1 LLREVIKPVIKILL
15 PLFVVVGVLVAHAP
29 GRTFKPVVQGRRG
42 VVTAGNPLSAE
53 AGYRMFQKG
62 GNAVD
67 AGVAA
72 VFAAAVV
79 EQMSFGMGGEAPIL
93 FRLAGKPVVA
103 IDGTGW
109 APTSATP
116 EFYRSV
122 KADDPRRVGDITIPG
137 GKPGIIPSH
146 GPLSAVVPGAVD
158 GLITALKQG
167 GRLSFSEVIQPA
179 IELAQGF
186 PVDERLAHAIAQH
199 QATLEKWPDSA
210 RVFLPNGKGPKE
222 GDVLVQEHLA
232 ATLKEMAA
240 AEKRAPGD
248 RGAKLDAVRDYFYKG
263 PVATRIA
270 AFCKSAGCLIT
281 ERDMNEYHTQ
291 NWTPSSTNYRGIE
304 VYKMPFWSQGP
315 VMIENL
321 NMLEGFDLRQ
331 MGQNSAQYIHTVVE
345 AMKLGYADRDAY
357 YGDPNF
363 SQVPAQL
370 LSKDYANVRRTL
382 ITDKASADHIPGDP
396 EHMQARAST
405 QFAQA
410 RLRDR
415 NAAHQDT
422 TCVNA
427 MDKDGNMFSA
437 TPSGAWLPSVIAGDT
452 GIPLTER
459 ANAFVLTDG
468 HPNQIAPHKRPRITL
483 TPGLAVR
490 NNQPFLAWST
500 PGGDS
505 QDQTLLQVFLN
516 IADFG
521 MNPQEAV
528 EAPRFNSEAMYSS
541 FDDHGDMPLTLQ
553 VERRLGEQ
561 TLNALRERGHKL
573 DVQGDW
579 DNPTS
584 PTVIEFDPRT
594 GVMRAGA
601 DVRGYR
607 YAIAW

>member
-1 LLREVIKPVIKILL
+1 VIKFL
-15 PLFVVVGVLVAHAP
+15 PIVKFLPLLFVVFGVLVSHAP
-29 GRTFKPVVQGRRG
+29 ARTLKPLVQGRRG
-42 VVTAGNPLSAE
+42 VVTAGNPLVAE

-79 EQMSFGMGGEAPIL
+79 EQMSFGMGGESPIL

-103 IDGTGW
+103 IDGTGY
-109 APTSATP
+109 APTGATA
-116 EFYRSV
+116 EFYRNV
-122 KADDPRRVGDITIPG
+122 KADDPRRVDDITIPG

-146 GPLSAVVPGAVD
+146 GPLSAIVPGAVD
-158 GLITALKQG
+158 GLISALKQG
-167 GRLSFSEVIQPA
+167 GTLSFSDVIQPA

-186 PVDERLAHAIAQH
+186 PIDERLAKAIATSQS
-199 QATLEKWPDSA
+199 TLEKWPDSA
-210 RVFLPNGKGPKE
+210 RVFLPGGKPPKE
-222 GDVLVQEHLA
+222 GDVLVQTNLA

-240 AEKRAPGD
+240 AEKKAGGD
-248 RGAKLDAVRDYFYKG
+248 RGAKIDAVRNYFYQG
-263 PVATRIA
+263 PIAKRMA
-270 AFCKSAGCLIT
+270 AFCKTAGCLIT
-281 ERDMNEYHTQ
+281 ERDMNDYHTQ
-291 NWTPSSTNYRGIE
+291 NWTPASTTYRGID
-304 VYKMPFWSQGP
+304 VYKMGFWSQGP
-315 VMIENL
+315 VMLENL
-321 NMLEGFDLRQ
+321 NLLEGFDLKQ
-331 MGQNSAQYIHTVVE
+331 MGQNSPQYIHTVVE

-363 SQVPAQL
+363 NKVPAQL
-370 LSKDYANVRRTL
+370 LSKDYANIRRPL
-382 ITDKASADHIPGDP
+382 ITDKASADHVPGDP
-396 EHMQARAST
+396 EHLQARAST
-405 QFAQA
+405 EFAAA
-410 RLRDR
+410 RLKDR

-459 ANAFVLTDG
+459 ANAFVLTEG

-483 TPGLAVR
+483 TPGIALR
-490 NNQPFLAWST
+490 NGQPFLAWST

-516 IADFG
+516 IVDFG

-553 VERRLGEQ
+553 IEKRIPEQ
-561 TLNALRERGHKL
+561 TLDALRERGHKL
-573 DVQGDW
+573 DLQGDW

-584 PTVIEFDPRT
+584 PTVILFDPAT

>member
-1 LLREVIKPVIKILL
+1 MIKALLMLIVI
-15 PLFVVVGVLVAHAP
+15 VGVLVGNAGA
-29 GRTFKPVVQGRRG
+29 RTLKPVVQGRRG
-42 VVTAGNPLSAE
+42 VVTAGNPLAAE

-72 VFAAAVV
+72 VFAAALV
-79 EQMSFGMGGEAPIL
+79 EQMSFGMGGESPIL
-93 FRLAGKPVVA
+93 IRLSGKPVVA

-109 APTSATP
+109 APTGATA
-116 EFYRSV
+116 EYYRSV
-122 KADDPRRVGDITIPG
+122 KSDDPRRVDDITIPG

-146 GPLSAVVPGAVD
+146 GPLSAIVPGAID
-158 GLITALKQG
+158 GLISALRQG
-167 GRLSFSEVIQPA
+167 GHLSFREVIQPA

-186 PVDERLAHAIAQH
+186 PIDERLARAIEHSQR
-199 QATLEKWPDSA
+199 TLEKWPDSA
-210 RVFLPNGKGPKE
+210 QVFLPNGKPPKE
-222 GDVLVQEHLA
+222 GDVLVQTNLA
-232 ATLKEMAA
+232 NTFKEMAE
-240 AEKRAPGD
+240 AEKRASGD
-248 RGAKLDAVRDYFYKG
+248 RAAKLEAVRNYFYQG
-263 PVATRIA
+263 PVAKRIA
-270 AFCKSAGCLIT
+270 DFCKSAGCLIT
-281 ERDMNEYHTQ
+281 ERDMNEYHTK
-291 NWTPSSTNYRGIE
+291 NWTPVTTNYRGID
-304 VYKMPFWSQGP
+304 VYKVGFWSQGP
-315 VMIENL
+315 VMIQNL
-321 NMLEGFDLRQ
+321 NLLEGFDLKQ
-331 MGQNSAQYIHTVVE
+331 MGQNSPQYVHTVVE

-363 SQVPAQL
+363 SKVPEQL
-370 LSKDYANVRRTL
+370 LSKDYAKVRRTL
-382 ITDKASADHIPGDP
+382 IADKASAEHIPGDP
-396 EHMQARAST
+396 ERMQARAT
-405 QFAQA
+405 TEFAQA
-410 RLRDR
+410 RLKDR

-483 TPGLAVR
+483 TPGLALR
-490 NNQPFLAWST
+490 NDQPFLAWST

-528 EAPRFNSEAMYSS
+528 EAPRFNSEAMFSS
-541 FDDHGDMPLTLQ
+541 FDDHNDMPLTLQ
-553 VERRLGEQ
+553 VEKRIPEQ

-584 PTVIEFDPRT
+584 PTVILFDPRA

>member
-1 LLREVIKPVIKILL
+1 VIRALFTLVIV
-15 PLFVVVGVLVAHAP
+15 FAVLIGHAP
-29 GRTFKPVVQGRRG
+29 ARTMKPLVQGRRG

-79 EQMSFGMGGEAPIL
+79 EQMSFGMGGESPIL
-93 FRLAGKPVVA
+93 FRLTGKPVVA
-103 IDGTGW
+103 IDGTGY
-109 APTSATP
+109 APTGATA
-116 EFYRSV
+116 EYYKSV
-122 KADDPRRVGDITIPG
+122 KADDPRRVDDITIPG

-146 GPLSAVVPGAVD
+146 GPLSAIVPGAVD
-158 GLITALKQG
+158 GLIAALKQG
-167 GRLSFSEVIQPA
+167 GKLSFSEVIQPA
-179 IELAQGF
+179 IELAEGF
-186 PVDERLAHAIAQH
+186 PIDERLAKAIASS

-210 RVFLPNGKGPKE
+210 RVFLPNGKPLRE
-222 GDVLVQEHLA
+222 GDVLVQSNLA

-240 AEKRAPGD
+240 AEKGANGD
-248 RGAKLDAVRDYFYKG
+248 RGAKLDAVRNYFYEG
-263 PVATRIA
+263 PVAKRMA

-291 NWTPSSTNYRGIE
+291 NWTPASTNYRGVD
-304 VYKMPFWSQGP
+304 VYKMGFWTQGP

-321 NMLEGFDLRQ
+321 NMLEGFDLKQ
-331 MGQNSAQYIHTVVE
+331 MGQNSSQYIHTVVE

-363 SQVPAQL
+363 SKVPAQL

-382 ITDKASADHIPGDP
+382 IAGKASADHIPGDP
-396 EHMQARAST
+396 ERLQARANT
-405 QFAQA
+405 EFAAA
-410 RLRDR
+410 RLHDR

-483 TPGLAVR
+483 TPGLALK
-490 NNQPFLAWST
+490 NGQPFLAWST

-516 IADFG
+516 IVDFG

-553 VERRLGEQ
+553 VEKRLGDQ

-579 DNPTS
+579 DNPTA
-584 PTVIEFDPRT
+584 PTVIQFDTDT

-607 YAIAW
+607 YAIGW